1 MHVHMH
7 MLAMDVMEALL
18 FRMVGKH
25 NQGETSIRQ
34 VMIVPHEIQS
44 TTCIKYI

>member
-1 MHVHMH
+1 

-25 NQGETSIRQ
+25 NQGETSIRH
-34 VMIVPHEIQS
+34 VMIVAHETHS
-44 TTCIKYI
+44 MTCMKYM